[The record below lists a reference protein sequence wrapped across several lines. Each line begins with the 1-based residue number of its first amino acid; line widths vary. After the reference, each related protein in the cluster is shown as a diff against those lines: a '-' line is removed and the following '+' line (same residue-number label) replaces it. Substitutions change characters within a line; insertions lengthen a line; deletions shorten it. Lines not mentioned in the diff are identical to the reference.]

1 MHEKTWLRLG
11 LLASMFASPP
21 VFAQMVETT
30 LYSEAEQRIGFE
42 YRKDVSDIY
51 DSRTSEGSEASHRR
65 LAPILA
71 YCEAQ
76 EKTDRRTVSMAT
88 TAEYEAFLAEHA
100 DGKPTEWI
108 DMACPMAYD
117 MQGFL
122 YSDAKRYAE
131 ALPWLERAIA
141 LAPYYGLARNER
153 AFVLAHS
160 GHLQEGLAAY
170 RETVALADAHPSTAA
185 IKPLA
190 LRGIGWILIEQGD
203 LDGAEAAYKAS
214 LELDPGNSTATNE
227 LEYIRVQRK
236 RAATEPPAH

>member
-1 MHEKTWLRLG
+1 
-11 LLASMFASPP
+11 MFASPP

-42 YRKDVSDIY
+42 YRKDVSAIY

-108 DMACPMAYD
+108 DMACPMAYHL
-117 MQGFL
+117 QGFL
-122 YSDAKRYAE
+122 YSGDGKYAE
-131 ALPWLERAIA
+131 ALPWLERAIH
-141 LAPYYGLARNER
+141 LAPYYAVPLNER
-153 AFVLAHS
+153 AYVLAHS

-170 RETVALADAHPSTAA
+170 RETLAFADAHPGAA
-185 IKPLA
+185 HIKPLA
-190 LRGIGWILIEQGD
+190 LRGIGWILTEMGD
-203 LDGAEAAYKAS
+203 LDGAQAS
-214 LELDPGNSTATNE
+214 YEESLRIDPGNETALNE

-236 RAATEPPAH
+236 KAQAGKIPPD